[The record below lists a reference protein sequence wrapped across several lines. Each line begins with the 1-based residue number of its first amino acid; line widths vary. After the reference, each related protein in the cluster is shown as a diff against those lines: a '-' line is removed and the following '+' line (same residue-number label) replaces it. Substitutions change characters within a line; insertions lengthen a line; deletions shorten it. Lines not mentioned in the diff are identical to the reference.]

1 MKANVIKV
9 FSWIKLIV
17 KLLLYLIIFP
27 LWLIYILIRYWS
39 FKCNFKKQLKLAGL
53 DNEERKH
60 LAKDLSF
67 TMAFKEFI

>member
-1 MKANVIKV
+1 MTPNVIKV

-27 LWLIYILIRYWS
+27 LWLIYILVRYWS

-53 DNEERKH
+53 DKEERKY
-60 LAKDLSF
+60 LANELSF
-67 TMAFKEFI
+67 TMPFKELI